1 MSGCQP
7 LTAVSPHILLC
18 VFIYQPLLG
27 PWWGR
32 GGVALSLLSWVMRLG
47 HGVPVA
53 QEQEQAWVGL
63 VQGQQFRAECG
74 AHPSVLTPMKTVS

>member
-1 MSGCQP
+1 M
-7 LTAVSPHILLC
+7 
-18 VFIYQPLLG
+18 
-27 PWWGR
+27 
-32 GGVALSLLSWVMRLG
+32 SLLSWVMRLG